1 MLDTVCFYLSCCCLH
16 LSVHVVTTGNHGKK
30 QPVCAAHVQHLI
42 TNTMWGRVLQH
53 SRSSSFNVN
62 LWFVCSV
69 SFPSSDECWMKG
81 LSASNWGC
89 DYHLNT
95 LDRFPCFPNLCYCFI
110 TVLTRSSLIRVAWRP
125 DRAGHPSHDAALVRA
140 ERDSGSVSVPVR
152 CDRNGALCLR
162 SRSRPYYEHTPWYH
176 GTRHKLSPCS
186 RAALDSSCIV
196 FKSTHTHL
204 WSFLCFMV
212 WAAHLL
218 LGKVCVCALWT
229 ADVLMCF

>member
-1 MLDTVCFYLSCCCLH
+1 MARNSQSVLLMFNTWSLTQWEEEFFNTAGVLH
-16 LSVHVVTTGNHGKK
+16 LTWIFGLSVV
-30 QPVCAAHVQHLI
+30 
-42 TNTMWGRVLQH
+42 
-53 SRSSSFNVN
+53 
-62 LWFVCSV
+62 
-69 SFPSSDECWMKG
+69 SDECWMKG

-95 LDRFPCFPNLCYCFI
+95 LDRFPCFPNHCYCFI
-110 TVLTRSSLIRVAWRP
+110 TVLTRSSLIRVTWRP

-196 FKSTHTHL
+196 FKSTHTHTPL
-204 WSFLCFMV
+204 VFPVFPGVSSTSALRKGVCVLCEQLTCWCVFNSL
-212 WAAHLL
+212 WAA
-218 LGKVCVCALWT
+218 VCMWCVFMRSCEI
-229 ADVLMCF
+229 D